1 MSIIVYII
9 YMTTLNISIPD
20 SMKAYVEAQAAE
32 GDFTTSEYVHHLI
45 RMDQERKNIE
55 KRAQIA
61 QYLALCEQQIA
72 RGEIHTYSR
81 ERIIDKA
88 KQIKENRIKK

>member
-1 MSIIVYII
+1 
-9 YMTTLNISIPD
+9 MTTLNISIPD

-32 GDFTTSEYVHHLI
+32 GDFTTSEYIRHLI
-45 RMDQERKNIE
+45 RIDQERKNIE

-72 RGEIHTYSR
+72 RGEVRTW
-81 ERIIDKA
+81 DKDKFIA
-88 KQIKENRIKK
+88 EAESAYNKKLRKTKK

>member
-1 MSIIVYII
+1 
-9 YMTTLNISIPD
+9 MTTLNISIPE

-32 GDFTTSEYVHHLI
+32 GDFTTSEYVRHLI
-45 RMDQERKNIE
+45 RMDQERKTIE

-72 RGEIHTYSR
+72 RGEAR
-81 ERIIDKA
+81 EWDADKLRNEFEKEYKKS
-88 KQIKENRIKK
+88 KQSKK

>member
-1 MSIIVYII
+1 
-9 YMTTLNISIPD
+9 MTTLNISIPD